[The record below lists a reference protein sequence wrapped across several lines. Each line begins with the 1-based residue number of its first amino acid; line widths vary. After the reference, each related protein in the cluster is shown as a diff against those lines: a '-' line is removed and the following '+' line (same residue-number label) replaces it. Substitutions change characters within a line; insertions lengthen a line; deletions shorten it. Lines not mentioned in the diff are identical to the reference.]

1 MKLLFFRYIRADF
14 LHSLP
19 AAISLVQFLVQLGP
33 EITADVDVVRAVL
46 ERFDITESNP
56 PRDPQVVDII
66 GTLGRL
72 AVEGTVLF
80 DTGALVRALSS
91 FVCSCSKSLGPY
103 R

>member
-1 MKLLFFRYIRADF
+1 LKFYFITIICANLPY
-14 LHSLP
+14 SLP
-19 AAISLVQFLVQLGP
+19 AAISLVQFLIQLGP

-72 AVEGTVLF
+72 AAEGTVLF

-91 FVCSCSKSLGPY
+91 FVCSCSKSRGPY